1 MTLTIKVIRYNGKKE
16 ILKEQQV
23 EEKYMTNA

>member
-1 MTLTIKVIRYNGKKE
+1 MTVTIKEIIYKGKKE
-16 ILKEQQV
+16 ILKEQHV